1 MAKQTKNPTVN
12 VIGLGYIGLPTAATL
27 AGTGLQVTG
36 IDINQRIVDT
46 INSGNIHI
54 SETGLAVLVKRVI
67 KRGKLVA
74 TSQITPADIHII
86 AVPTPID
93 SNKRADLTYVK
104 EAAKSIAQVLKPG
117 DLVILESTVP
127 PATCTNVIGPIIKEL
142 AGLDHLHDYYLS
154 HCPERVIPGKIL
166 QELKNNDRIIGGTT
180 PKATQKS
187 AELYAR
193 FVKAD
198 LLKTDA
204 TTAEMCKLMENTYRD
219 VNIALANELSNIADD
234 FEIDIHEAIKLANH
248 HPRVNIHTPSIGVG
262 GHCIPVDPW
271 FIVDNAKAKTPLIKA
286 ARQINDQRPKLYAQK
301 IIEYAKSN
309 MLETIALL
317 GLSYKPDVDDLRE
330 SPAIE
335 IVKEVSDNFD
345 GKILI
350 VEPHIDDLPLELIQ
364 FDLQLVDLAVALAQA
379 DKLMILVPHSTFK
392 SFAKKEIIINVMDMA
407 IIDTPTL
414 LTV

>member
-1 MAKQTKNPTVN
+1 MAESKQNPTVN

-27 AGTGLQVTG
+27 ASTGLQVRG
-36 IDINQRIVDT
+36 VDVNQRIVAG
-46 INSGNIHI
+46 INSGNTHI
-54 SETGLAVLVKRVI
+54 SEDGLAVLLKRVV
-67 KRGKLVA
+67 KSGKLSA
-74 TSQITPADIHII
+74 TTQIAAADIHII

-93 SNKRADLTYVK
+93 GNKKADLSYVK
-104 EAAKSIAQVLKPG
+104 EAAKSIAGVIKTG

-127 PATCTNVIGPIIKEL
+127 PATCTNVIGPIIKDIT
-142 AGLDHLHDYYLS
+142 ALDHQSDYYLA

-166 QELKNNDRIIGGTT
+166 QELKNNDRIIGGTR
-180 PKATQKS
+180 PEATEKS

-193 FVKAD
+193 FVKAE

-219 VNIALANELSNIADD
+219 VNIALANALANIAD
-234 FEIDIHEAIKLANH
+234 EIDIDINKAIKLANH

-286 ARQINDQRPKLYAQK
+286 ARQINDNRPGLYAQK
-301 IIEYAKSN
+301 IIEYAKARQ
-309 MLETIALL
+309 LETIALL

-330 SPAIE
+330 APAIE
-335 IVKEVSDNFD
+335 IVKEVSENFD
-345 GKILI
+345 GKVLI
-350 VEPHIDDLPLELIQ
+350 VEPHIDNLPLELIQ
-364 FDLQLVDLAVALAQA
+364 FDIQLVDLSVALAQA
-379 DKLMILVPHSTFK
+379 DKLIILVPHSTFE

-407 IIDTPTL
+407 IVDAEKL